1 MLLTLHIRN
10 NVGKTPLGIIIWI
23 KGDLIDDYSKTVHFI
38 QSEIKNVTK
47 QKNLLSNI
55 GVQVVIAMILGTAVG
70 AAIGNDAIVFAP
82 LGTIFINLIKMLVI
96 PLVAVA
102 LVSGAAGLGNSQSAG
117 KVGVTTLAFFA
128 ITSALAVAL
137 ALTMGEV
144 FQPGQG
150 IDVSGINGMFS
161 SEYASKGELPTFWA
175 TVTGMIPTNVFQ
187 SLNNANILQIL
198 VFCLFFGVAVS
209 KLEKE
214 RRDPLINGVN
224 AVVDAMVWM
233 INKVM
238 MIAPIGVFGLMA
250 EAVGTFGFGALMVVF
265 KLFVVYIAAI
275 LIFGFIVYPLLVQL
289 LTKTSAKKFL
299 VAMKKS
305 QAVALSTASSM
316 ATLPVTMDTVEN
328 ELGVRNSTASFVLP
342 LGATINMSGNAI
354 YYGLVAIFFAQLFQI
369 DLSMG
374 AYIAIILTATLGA
387 VGQAGVP
394 GPSFLVVAV
403 LLAAG
408 IPIEGLPLLFA
419 LDRIFDM
426 IRTALNI
433 TGDAACALIVDALI
447 EEEAAQAE
455 QEIELQNQEA

>member
-1 MLLTLHIRN
+1 M
-10 NVGKTPLGIIIWI
+10 
-23 KGDLIDDYSKTVHFI
+23 SKTK
-38 QSEIKNVTK
+38 S
-47 QKNLLSNI
+47 LMSNI
-55 GVQVVIAMILGTAVG
+55 GFQVVIAMILGTAVG
-70 AAIGNDAIVFAP
+70 ALMGENAAIFAP

-102 LVSGAAGLGNSQSAG
+102 IISGAAGLGNSSNAG
-117 KVGVTTLAFFA
+117 KVGITTLAYFA
-128 ITSALAVAL
+128 FTSAAAVSL
-137 ALTMGEV
+137 ALFMGTL
-144 FQPGQG
+144 FKPGLG
-150 IDVSGINGMFS
+150 IDVTGVQGMFS
-161 SEYASKGELPTFWA
+161 SEYASKGDLPTFWA

-187 SLNNANILQIL
+187 SLNEANILQIL
-198 VFCLFFGVAVS
+198 VFCLFFGVALS
-209 KLEKE
+209 KQPKE
-214 RRDPLINGVN
+214 RRKPIIDGVN
-224 AVVDAMVWM
+224 CIVDSMVWM

-238 MIAPIGVFGLMA
+238 LIAPFGVFGLMS
-250 EAVGTFGFGALMVVF
+250 EAVGTFGFSALTVVL
-265 KLFVVYIAAI
+265 KLFLVYVAAI
-275 LIFGFIVYPLLVQL
+275 LIFGFIAYPLMVQL
-289 LTKTSAKKFL
+289 FTKTSAKKFII
-299 VAMKKS
+299 AMKKP

-316 ATLPVTMDTVEN
+316 ATLPVNMDTCEH
-328 ELGVRNSTASFVLP
+328 ELGIKNSTASFVLP

-354 YYGLVAIFFAQLFQI
+354 YYGLVAIFFAQLFHI

-433 TGDAACALIVDALI
+433 TGDAACALIVDALV
-447 EEEAAQAE
+447 EEETDVE
-455 QEIELQNQEA
+455 MLNQEA

>member
-1 MLLTLHIRN
+1 MEDYT
-10 NVGKTPLGIIIWI
+10 GILKFYSTEVKEVLKDKSMI
-23 KGDLIDDYSKTVHFI
+23 K
-38 QSEIKNVTK
+38 
-47 QKNLLSNI
+47 NI
-55 GVQVVIAMILGTAVG
+55 GVQVVIAMILGTVIG
-70 AAIGNDAIVFAP
+70 AMMGQSAAMFAP

-102 LVSGAAGLGNSQSAG
+102 LISGAAGLGNSSNAG
-117 KVGVTTLAFFA
+117 KVGATTLAFFGL
-128 ITSALAVAL
+128 TSALAVAL
-137 ALTMGEV
+137 ALFMGEI
-144 FQPGQG
+144 FEPGVNIDTAG
-150 IDVSGINGMFS
+150 IEGMFS
-161 SEYASKGELPTFWA
+161 TEYASKGDLPSFWA
-175 TVTGMIPTNVFQ
+175 TLTGMIPTNVFQ
-187 SLNNANILQIL
+187 SLNEANILQIL
-198 VFCLFFGVAVS
+198 VFCLFFGIGLS
-209 KLEKE
+209 KLEVSK
-214 RRDPLINGVN
+214 RDPLLNGVN
-224 AVVDAMVWM
+224 SIVDVMVWM

-238 MIAPIGVFGLMA
+238 IIAPIGVFGLMA

-265 KLFVVYIAAI
+265 KLFVVYTAAI
-275 LIFGFIVYPLLVQL
+275 LIFGFVVYPLLIQVF
-289 LTKTSAKKFL
+289 TKTSAKKFL
-299 VAMKKS
+299 SVMKKP

-316 ATLPVTMDTVEN
+316 ATLPVTMEACEK

-354 YYGLVAIFFAQLFQI
+354 YYGLVAIFFAQLFNI

-374 AYIAIILTATLGA
+374 AYVAIIVTSTLGA

-433 TGDAACALIVDALI
+433 TGDAACAVIVDALV
-447 EEEAAQAE
+447 EEEANAT
-455 QEIELQNQEA
+455 ELKQQEA

>member
-1 MLLTLHIRN
+1 ML
-10 NVGKTPLGIIIWI
+10 
-23 KGDLIDDYSKTVHFI
+23 
-38 QSEIKNVTK
+38 K

-70 AAIGNDAIVFAP
+70 AFMGDSATMFAP
-82 LGTIFINLIKMLVI
+82 LGAIFINLIKMLVI

-102 LVSGAAGLGNSQSAG
+102 LISGAAGLGNSQSAG
-117 KVGVTTLAFFA
+117 KVGLVTLGYFGL
-128 ITSALAVAL
+128 TSALAVAL
-137 ALTMGEV
+137 ALFMGEV
-144 FQPGQG
+144 FKPGLG
-150 IDVSGINGMFS
+150 IDVSGVEGMFS
-161 SEYASKGELPTFWA
+161 AEYASKGELPTFWA
-175 TVTGMIPTNVFQ
+175 TITGMIPTNVFQ
-187 SLNNANILQIL
+187 SLNEANILQIL
-198 VFCLFFGVAVS
+198 VFCMFFGIAIS
-209 KLEKE
+209 KQSKE
-214 RRDPLINGVN
+214 RREPIMNGVN
-224 AVVDAMVWM
+224 CIVDAMVWM

-238 MIAPIGVFGLMA
+238 IIAPIGVFGLMA

-265 KLFVVYIAAI
+265 KLFVVYVAAI
-275 LIFGFIVYPLLVQL
+275 MIFGFIAYPLMVHIF
-289 LTKTSAKKFL
+289 TKTSAKKFL
-299 VAMKKS
+299 VAMKKP

-354 YYGLVAIFFAQLFQI
+354 YYGLVAIFFAQLFNI
-369 DLSMG
+369 DLGMG
-374 AYIAIILTATLGA
+374 AYIAIIVTSTLGA

-433 TGDAACALIVDALI
+433 TGDAACAVIVDALI
-447 EEEAAQAE
+447 EEEAQQELKQQQA
-455 QEIELQNQEA
+455 

>member
-1 MLLTLHIRN
+1 M
-10 NVGKTPLGIIIWI
+10 
-23 KGDLIDDYSKTVHFI
+23 SKTK
-38 QSEIKNVTK
+38 S
-47 QKNLLSNI
+47 LMSNI
-55 GVQVVIAMILGTAVG
+55 GFQVVIAMILGTAVG
-70 AAIGNDAIVFAP
+70 ALMGENAAIFAP

-102 LVSGAAGLGNSQSAG
+102 IISGAAGLGNSSNAG
-117 KVGVTTLAFFA
+117 KVGITTLAYFA
-128 ITSALAVAL
+128 FTSAAAVSL
-137 ALTMGEV
+137 ALFMGTL
-144 FQPGQG
+144 FKPGLG
-150 IDVSGINGMFS
+150 IDVTGVQGMFS
-161 SEYASKGELPTFWA
+161 SEYASKGDLPTFWA

-187 SLNNANILQIL
+187 SLNEANILQIL
-198 VFCLFFGVAVS
+198 VFCLFFGVALS
-209 KLEKE
+209 KQPKE
-214 RRDPLINGVN
+214 RRKPIIDGVN
-224 AVVDAMVWM
+224 CIVDSMVWM

-238 MIAPIGVFGLMA
+238 LIAPFGVFGLMS
-250 EAVGTFGFGALMVVF
+250 EAVGTFGFSALTVVL
-265 KLFVVYIAAI
+265 KLFLVYVAAI
-275 LIFGFIVYPLLVQL
+275 LIFGFIAYPLMVQL
-289 LTKTSAKKFL
+289 FTKTSAKKFII
-299 VAMKKS
+299 AMKKP

-316 ATLPVTMDTVEN
+316 ATLPVNMDTCEH
-328 ELGVRNSTASFVLP
+328 ELGVKNSTASFVLP

-354 YYGLVAIFFAQLFQI
+354 YYGLVAIFFAQLFHI

-433 TGDAACALIVDALI
+433 TGDAACALIVDALV
-447 EEEAAQAE
+447 EEETDVE
-455 QEIELQNQEA
+455 MLNQEA

>member
-1 MLLTLHIRN
+1 MLKEKLMLN
-10 NVGKTPLGIIIWI
+10 
-23 KGDLIDDYSKTVHFI
+23 
-38 QSEIKNVTK
+38 
-47 QKNLLSNI
+47 NI
-55 GVQVVIAMILGTAVG
+55 GVQVVIAMILGTLIG
-70 AAIGNDAIVFAP
+70 AMMGESASMFAP

-102 LVSGAAGLGNSQSAG
+102 LISGAAGLGNSSNAG
-117 KVGVTTLAFFA
+117 KVGATTLAYFGL
-128 ITSALAVAL
+128 TSALAVAL
-137 ALTMGEV
+137 ALVMGEV
-144 FQPGQG
+144 FQPGVNIDTAG
-150 IDVSGINGMFS
+150 IEGMFS
-161 SEYASKGELPTFWA
+161 SEYASKGELPSFWA
-175 TVTGMIPTNVFQ
+175 TLTGMIPTNVFQ
-187 SLNNANILQIL
+187 SLNEANILQIL
-198 VFCLFFGVAVS
+198 VFCLFFGIGLS
-209 KLEKE
+209 KLEST
-214 RRDPLINGVN
+214 RRDPLLNGVN
-224 AVVDAMVWM
+224 AIVDVMVWM

-238 MIAPIGVFGLMA
+238 IIAPIGVFGLMA

-275 LIFGFIVYPLLVQL
+275 LIFGFVAYPLMIQL
-289 LTKTSAKKFL
+289 FTKTSAKKFIS
-299 VAMKKS
+299 AMKKP

-316 ATLPVTMDTVEN
+316 ATLPVTMDTVEK
-328 ELGVRNSTASFVLP
+328 ELGVKNSTASFVLP

-354 YYGLVAIFFAQLFQI
+354 YYGLVAIFFAQLFNI

-374 AYIAIILTATLGA
+374 AYVAIIVTSTLGA

-433 TGDAACALIVDALI
+433 TGDAACAVIVDALV
-447 EEEAAQAE
+447 EEEAAEEQAE
-455 QEIELQNQEA
+455 LQKQQA

>member
-1 MLLTLHIRN
+1 MI
-10 NVGKTPLGIIIWI
+10 VG
-23 KGDLIDDYSKTVHFI
+23 TV
-38 QSEIKNVTK
+38 
-47 QKNLLSNI
+47 
-55 GVQVVIAMILGTAVG
+55 VG
-70 AAIGNDAIVFAP
+70 AMMGESATMFAP
-82 LGTIFINLIKMLVI
+82 LGAIFINLIKMLVI

-102 LVSGAAGLGNSQSAG
+102 LISGAAGLGNSSSAG
-117 KVGVTTLAFFA
+117 KVGITTLGYFA
-128 ITSALAVAL
+128 LTSALAVAL
-137 ALTMGEV
+137 ALIMGEV
-144 FQPGQG
+144 FEPGRG
-150 IDVSGINGMFS
+150 IDVSGVEGMFS

-175 TVTGMIPTNVFQ
+175 TITGMIPTNVFQ
-187 SLNNANILQIL
+187 SLNEANILQIL
-198 VFCLFFGVAVS
+198 VFCLFFGIAIS
-209 KLEKE
+209 KQAKEKRE
-214 RRDPLINGVN
+214 PIINGVN
-224 AVVDAMVWM
+224 AIVDAMVWM

-238 MIAPIGVFGLMA
+238 IIAPLGVFGLMA

-265 KLFVVYIAAI
+265 KLFVVYVAAI
-275 LIFGFIVYPLLVQL
+275 LVFGFVAYPLMIQIF
-289 LTKTSAKKFL
+289 TKTSAKKFL
-299 VAMKKS
+299 TAMKKP

-354 YYGLVAIFFAQLFQI
+354 YYGLVAIFFAQLFNI

-374 AYIAIILTATLGA
+374 AYIAIIVTSTLGA

-433 TGDAACALIVDALI
+433 TGDAACAVIVDSLI
-447 EEEAAQAE
+447 KDEEKEA
-455 QEIELQNQEA
+455 ELQKQQA

>member
-1 MLLTLHIRN
+1 VLKEKSLL
-10 NVGKTPLGIIIWI
+10 G
-23 KGDLIDDYSKTVHFI
+23 
-38 QSEIKNVTK
+38 
-47 QKNLLSNI
+47 NI
-55 GVQVVIAMILGTAVG
+55 GIQVVIAMIVGTVVG
-70 AAIGNDAIVFAP
+70 AMMGESATMFAP
-82 LGTIFINLIKMLVI
+82 LGAIFINLIKMLVI

-102 LVSGAAGLGNSQSAG
+102 LISGAAGLGNSSSAG
-117 KVGVTTLAFFA
+117 KVGITTLGYFA
-128 ITSALAVAL
+128 LTSALAVAL
-137 ALTMGEV
+137 ALIMGEV
-144 FQPGQG
+144 FEPGRG
-150 IDVSGINGMFS
+150 IDVSGVEGMFS

-175 TVTGMIPTNVFQ
+175 TITGMIPTNVFQ
-187 SLNNANILQIL
+187 SLNEANILQIL
-198 VFCLFFGVAVS
+198 VFCLFFGIAIS
-209 KLEKE
+209 KQAKEKRE
-214 RRDPLINGVN
+214 PIINGVN
-224 AVVDAMVWM
+224 AIVDAMVWM

-238 MIAPIGVFGLMA
+238 IIAPLGVFGLMA

-265 KLFVVYIAAI
+265 KLFVVYVAAI
-275 LIFGFIVYPLLVQL
+275 LVFGFVAYPLMIQIF
-289 LTKTSAKKFL
+289 TKTSAKKFL
-299 VAMKKS
+299 TAMKKP

-354 YYGLVAIFFAQLFQI
+354 YYGLVAIFFAQLFNI

-374 AYIAIILTATLGA
+374 AYIAIIVTSTLGA

-433 TGDAACALIVDALI
+433 TGDAACAVIVDSLI
-447 EEEAAQAE
+447 KDEEKEA
-455 QEIELQNQEA
+455 ELQKQQA

>member
-1 MLLTLHIRN
+1 MEVLKDKSLL
-10 NVGKTPLGIIIWI
+10 K
-23 KGDLIDDYSKTVHFI
+23 
-38 QSEIKNVTK
+38 
-47 QKNLLSNI
+47 NI
-55 GVQVVIAMILGTAVG
+55 GVQVVIAMILGTLVG
-70 AAIGNDAIVFAP
+70 AMMGETAAMFAP

-102 LVSGAAGLGNSQSAG
+102 LISGAAGLGNSSNAG
-117 KVGVTTLAFFA
+117 KVGITTLAFFGL
-128 ITSALAVAL
+128 TSALAVAL
-137 ALTMGEV
+137 ALFMGEV
-144 FQPGQG
+144 FEPGVNIDTAG
-150 IDVSGINGMFS
+150 IEGMFS
-161 SEYASKGELPTFWA
+161 TEYAAKGDLPSFWA
-175 TVTGMIPTNVFQ
+175 TLTGMIPTNVFQ
-187 SLNNANILQIL
+187 SLNEANILQIL
-198 VFCLFFGVAVS
+198 VFCLFFGIGLS
-209 KLEKE
+209 KLTAN
-214 RRDPLINGVN
+214 RRDPLLNGVN
-224 AVVDAMVWM
+224 AIVDVMVWM

-238 MIAPIGVFGLMA
+238 IIAPIGVFGLMA

-275 LIFGFIVYPLLVQL
+275 LVFGFVVYPLLIQL
-289 LTKTSAKKFL
+289 FTKTSAKKFL
-299 VAMKKS
+299 SAMKKP

-316 ATLPVTMDTVEN
+316 ATLPVTMDTVEK
-328 ELGVRNSTASFVLP
+328 ELGVKNSTASFVLP

-354 YYGLVAIFFAQLFQI
+354 YYGLVAIFFAQLFNI

-374 AYIAIILTATLGA
+374 AYVAIIVTSTLGA

-433 TGDAACALIVDALI
+433 TGDAACAVIVDALV
-447 EEEAAQAE
+447 EEEA
-455 QEIELQNQEA
+455 QESQLQKQEA

>member
-1 MLLTLHIRN
+1 MEVL
-10 NVGKTPLGIIIWI
+10 
-23 KGDLIDDYSKTVHFI
+23 
-38 QSEIKNVTK
+38 K

-70 AAIGNDAIVFAP
+70 AFMGDSATMFAP
-82 LGTIFINLIKMLVI
+82 LGAIFINLIKMLVI

-102 LVSGAAGLGNSQSAG
+102 LISGAAGLGNSQSAG
-117 KVGVTTLAFFA
+117 KVGLVTLGYFGL
-128 ITSALAVAL
+128 TSALAVAL
-137 ALTMGEV
+137 ALFMGEV
-144 FQPGQG
+144 FKPGLG
-150 IDVSGINGMFS
+150 IDVSGVEGMFS
-161 SEYASKGELPTFWA
+161 AEYASKGELPTFWA
-175 TVTGMIPTNVFQ
+175 TITGMIPTNVFQ
-187 SLNNANILQIL
+187 SLNEANILQIL
-198 VFCLFFGVAVS
+198 VFCMFFGIAIS
-209 KLEKE
+209 KQSKE
-214 RRDPLINGVN
+214 RREPIMNGVN
-224 AVVDAMVWM
+224 CIVDAMVWM

-238 MIAPIGVFGLMA
+238 IIAPIGVFGLMA

-265 KLFVVYIAAI
+265 KLFVVYVAAI
-275 LIFGFIVYPLLVQL
+275 MIFGFIAYPLMVHIF
-289 LTKTSAKKFL
+289 TKTSAKKFL
-299 VAMKKS
+299 VAMKKP

-354 YYGLVAIFFAQLFQI
+354 YYGLVAIFFAQLFNI
-369 DLSMG
+369 DLGMG
-374 AYIAIILTATLGA
+374 AYIAIIVTSTLGA

-433 TGDAACALIVDALI
+433 TGDAACAVIVDALI
-447 EEEAAQAE
+447 EEEAQQELKQQQA
-455 QEIELQNQEA
+455 